1 MRLVDHE
8 PGQHRGARNPLH
20 LHPLEQETERFA
32 QLAAK
37 NQPVPSAPCPVAV
50 HHNTLT
56 PR

>member
-8 PGQHRGARNPLH
+8 PGQHRGARNPVH

-37 NQPVPSAPCPVAV
+37 DQTVPSAWRPVAV

-56 PR
+56 SR